1 MGRKH
6 TRGSRSGLDRRDQSK
21 SWVHVGIKEGPPT
34 LPPGIVASISSSI
47 PRTDPGIDQ
56 AVSPAPAQRGLS
68 SRPGESRSEDARLDG
83 RVTETLDTGVVT
95 MAKCTETSAVGFRQ
109 GG

>member
-6 TRGSRSGLDRRDQSK
+6 TRGSRSGLDRRDESK

-47 PRTDPGIDQ
+47 PRRDPGIYQ
-56 AVSPAPAQRGLS
+56 AVSPAPAQQGLS
-68 SRPGESRSEDARLDG
+68 SRPGESRSERLDG